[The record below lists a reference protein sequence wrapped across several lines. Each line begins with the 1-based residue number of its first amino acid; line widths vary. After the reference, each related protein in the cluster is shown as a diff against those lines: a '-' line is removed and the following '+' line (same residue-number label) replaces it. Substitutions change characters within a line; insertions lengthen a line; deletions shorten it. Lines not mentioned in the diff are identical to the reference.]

1 MNLRVAITTSGQQN
15 MSLRSSHHPKT
26 KKYTADYKKTKKG
39 LKKTASRLNR
49 SRGKQDLKGDYI
61 VENRLD
67 VVR

>member
-1 MNLRVAITTSGQQN
+1 

-49 SRGKQDLKGDYI
+49 SRGKQDLKGEDYI
-61 VENRLD
+61 VEKRLD

>member
-1 MNLRVAITTSGQQN
+1 